1 MAEKSL
7 KQKKKFSFGRFLYDA
22 GSLVLGNGLYAL
34 AVALFAVPTGLVL
47 GGVTGISVSI
57 NKLLPFLKISYMVLA
72 LNILL
77 LIIGMFILG
86 RRFFVTTVAAT
97 FIYPAMLELCTQ
109 LLNRFPKI
117 TEYFSALYDDYF
129 VCAMLAGIMMGVGLG
144 IVVRIGASTGGSD
157 VLPLIMNKLVGLP
170 VGIGMIIFDGIIVAS
185 QIPFSNLLQVAY
197 GLLTIVGM
205 SIILDRTI
213 IMGKGKVQMEIISE
227 HADEIRKEILTS
239 TKRGGGGVTMVEAR
253 KGYSGEKNEI
263 IMSVVYSRE
272 LIYYKKLIL
281 SIDPQA
287 FIIINRVSEVNGNG
301 FSFSKDDKHLDKEDV
316 E

>member
-1 MAEKSL
+1 MADKTL
-7 KQKKKFSFGRFLYDA
+7 KQKKKFSFGQFLFDA
-22 GSLVLGNGLYAL
+22 ISLILGNGLYAL

-47 GGVTGISVSI
+47 GGVTGISVSL
-57 NKLLPFLKISYMVLA
+57 NKLFPFLKVSYMVLA

-77 LIIGMFILG
+77 LIIGMLILG
-86 RRFFVTTVAAT
+86 RRFFITTVAST
-97 FIYPAMLELCTQ
+97 FIYPAMLEICTQ
-109 LLNRFPKI
+109 LLTKFPKI
-117 TEYFSALYDDYF
+117 TDYFSALYDDYF
-129 VCAMLAGIMMGVGLG
+129 VCAMLASVMMGAGLG

-157 VLPLIMNKLVGLP
+157 VVPLIMNKLVGLP
-170 VGIGMIIFDGIIVAS
+170 VGVGMTIFDGLVVAS

-205 SIILDRTI
+205 SVILDKMI
-213 IMGKGKVQMEIISE
+213 IMGKGMVQLEVVSE
-227 HADEIRKEILTS
+227 YADEIRKEILTS
-239 TKRGGGGVTMVEAR
+239 SKRGGGVTMLEAR

-287 FIIINRVSEVNGNG
+287 FIIISRVSEVNGNG
-301 FSFSKDDKHLDKEDV
+301 FSFFKDDKHLDKEDV